1 MEPKKEDA
9 SPPTRNQALR
19 SNSNDDEDIARML
32 RYIRNDREGTFPPIV
47 RYLGYGL
54 GFFTLIALGV
64 LTIVMVRD
72 VSFSTQIY
80 GSPTLVSGQ
89 MATYRL
95 AFFDPENTGF
105 LQGVE
110 ASIWLLDKEKRVL
123 LFQGKSAQD
132 ALNANFR
139 VPSLPAGR
147 YRLLVEAQG
156 VRGAESFVRDITVT
170 SPSQAQGA
178 YGKESGQ
185 RVWTTIEEEKSPYRA
200 RFFAEGR
207 AFVSDLPN
215 RVYAWIQERVPE
227 MPSTQP
233 SVAIPPS
240 TQPSVAIP
248 PSTQPSAA
256 NPPSTQPSAA
266 ASQPSPPKTPI
277 VRPLTLSP
285 RSPSLPLFASPNG
298 KEKRGLMDPFAK
310 PNPPK
315 EPKHR
320 ARWQNPIHPVVLSV
334 KEERQNL
341 DSYATD
347 TAGIVRFSYVPQ
359 FFHLTWELSMWGR
372 RGHLKQV
379 IQMKT
384 EGYQVIADPTRIFI
398 PQGGEIAF
406 WVESLSRTNPLHID
420 LVQDGQRLWSTRQP
434 LKEGRTLIKIKPPKA
449 IRGLVTLQIYTEF
462 FFPGEVYDARLLY
475 IGEPTGKAITASLR
489 KHLIQRGDGLRV
501 LEMEEFAPA
510 PEKAT
515 ELERWARALFAFSKA
530 RFTPP
535 SLLYDSSKA
544 RLTHLRRY
552 QHDFRRRTIMM
563 LGGLGGL
570 VLLGV
575 FLWMFA
581 GYRRDQMRML
591 AHAQEEDIQIKT
603 RGGYLIVVALLV
615 IGMIFASVLYLFWAI
630 QWKYDGF

>member
-19 SNSNDDEDIARML
+19 SSSNDDEDIARML

-123 LFQGKSAQD
+123 LFQGKSVQD

-156 VRGAESFVRDITVT
+156 IRGAESFVRDITVT
-170 SPSQAQGA
+170 SPSQAQGT

-185 RVWTTIEEEKSPYRA
+185 RVWTTVEEEKSPYRA

-227 MPSTQP
+227 APSTQP
-233 SVAIPPS
+233 SGAMPSSTQPSGAMPPS
-240 TQPSVAIP
+240 TQPSG
-248 PSTQPSAA
+248 
-256 NPPSTQPSAA
+256 A
-266 ASQPSPPKTPI
+266 ASQPSPPKARTEPP
-277 VRPLTLSP
+277 RPP
-285 RSPSLPLFASPNG
+285 SPSFPLFASPDG

-310 PNPPK
+310 PKQPK
-315 EPKHR
+315 ESK
-320 ARWQNPIHPVVLSV
+320 RWERWRNPIHPVVLSI

-347 TAGIVRFSYVPQ
+347 TAGVVRFSYVPQ

-384 EGYQVIADPTRIFI
+384 EGYQVIADPTRIFF

-434 LKEGRTLIKIKPPKA
+434 LKEGRTLVKIKPPKA

-475 IGEPTGKAITASLR
+475 IGEPTGKTIRESLR
-489 KHLIQRGDGLRV
+489 KHLIRRGDGLRV
-501 LEMEEFAPA
+501 LEMEAFAPP

-515 ELERWARALFAFSKA
+515 ELERWARVLFAFAKA

-563 LGGLGGL
+563 LGGLGGV

-581 GYRRDQMRML
+581 GYRRDRMRML

-615 IGMIFASVLYLFWAI
+615 IGLIFASVLYLFWAI